1 MRTDSCPSSEAAIG
15 LAITQVS
22 QTNYGKKS
30 PAKLPS
36 TCQAA
41 GPHRLLTTFPKRAR
55 AASQLSL
62 IFPLVK
68 TSFRCTPPGFP
79 YTHIETT
86 NEHLL
91 SRRQPDP
98 LAETQAT
105 CCSISAAQCSIS
117 YLHCACHAVAAAPP
131 SFPSYS
137 LSPLP
142 SSPFSCFLFIQFW
155 KPDCNTYHG
164 DLRDN
169 SLILNGN
176 A

>member
-1 MRTDSCPSSEAAIG
+1 M
-15 LAITQVS
+15 S

-79 YTHIETT
+79 YTLIETT

-91 SRRQPDP
+91 SRRQPAP

-105 CCSISAAQCSIS
+105 CCSISARSV
-117 YLHCACHAVAAAPP
+117 AVLICIAPATLSQPRPP
-131 SFPSYS
+131 SFPSCS